1 MISASQV
8 DVFNIASLTGSMP
21 LSGMAFAIPV
31 TFTGTTTQNAQKTGL
46 APLRV
51 YRFTGLDYTSSGRYP
66 QGVATYGNFVL
77 TSFYYKYAPL
87 QAACKLVV
95 LDRASLLT
103 ANVGLAQYDAASGLY
118 KRIDTHAGG
127 IEVFGD
133 YLYVEDSFTQTLHV
147 FDLRA
152 VYPKIGNN
160 SVYDTTDPFF
170 AEVDYLLPEVG
181 RIQLSWNGNTITNTS
196 FVSKSDENSIV
207 LGNFWIP
214 GSQYAAGGKSM
225 VWRLPMQLGAYPFKT
240 PPIGVVAEQFEPIFP
255 TGSLDDTGLSV
266 DKIQGALLRPNNVLM
281 LSRSYGSGTKQL
293 MILTPNP
300 AVFYNGNTTNPL
312 GYDWKNWLYGCED
325 MSTTE
330 DGNEV
335 VTVTEFNGF
344 REISFWAMN
353 DLLGLVGDYQPPTI
367 AEHEAALAAL
377 LAELQAKQQ
386 EAAYYDLQ
394 INSAVAQNLE
404 RFDRLTF
411 VP

>member
-1 MISASQV
+1 M
-8 DVFNIASLTGSMP
+8 VFNV
-21 LSGMAFAIPV
+21 PV
-31 TFTGTTTQNAQKTGL
+31 TRDSSITQKTGL
-46 APLRV
+46 TPLRV
-51 YRFTGLDYTSSGRYP
+51 YKFTGLDYTSSGRYP
-66 QGVATYGNFVL
+66 QGVATYGNLVL

-95 LDRASLLT
+95 LNRFTEFT
-103 ANVGLAQYDAASGLY
+103 ANVGLVQFDGIY

-133 YLYVEDSFTQTLHV
+133 YLYVEDSFTQNLHV

-152 VYPKIGNN
+152 VYLKSPNAFC
-160 SVYDTTDPFF
+160 YDTADPFF

-181 RIQLSWNGNTITNTS
+181 RIKLSWNGYQITNTS
-196 FVSKSDENSIV
+196 FVSKCEDAIV

-214 GSQYAAGGKSM
+214 GSSYAAGGKSM
-225 VWRLPMQLGAYPFKT
+225 VWRLPMQLGDYPFKT
-240 PPIGVVAEQFEPIFP
+240 PPLDVVAEQFEPIFP
-255 TGSLDDTGLSV
+255 PGSLEDTGLPV
-266 DKIQGALLRPNNVLM
+266 DKIQGALLMPNNVLM

-300 AVFYNGNTTNPL
+300 AVFYNGNATNPL

-325 MSTTE
+325 MSITE

-353 DLLGLVGDYQPPTI
+353 DLLGLVGDYQSPTI
-367 AEHEAALAAL
+367 AEHETALFAM
-377 LAELQAKQQ
+377 LAEIQAKQQ